1 MGNVGKMIQLWRNSI
16 VRRQEQRT
24 DRTYEYTKK
33 KLRLNEEGRN
43 LISAL
48 VSKRKEIEST
58 HAYFKPR
65 FNLKPKNKRGMFL
78 TMVFKVYLK
87 LSLPISIQQVNEFT
101 LTGTSWFEALMSIW
115 EILTSIDR
123 HTVILAWYP

>member
-1 MGNVGKMIQLWRNSI
+1 MS
-16 VRRQEQRT
+16 T
-24 DRTYEYTKK
+24 PKK
-33 KLRLNEEGRN
+33 TLRLNEEGRN

-48 VSKRKEIEST
+48 VSKRKETEST

-78 TMVFKVYLK
+78 TMVFKIYLK

-101 LTGTSWFEALMSIW
+101 LTGTSCFEALMSIW
-115 EILTSIDR
+115 KILTSIDR